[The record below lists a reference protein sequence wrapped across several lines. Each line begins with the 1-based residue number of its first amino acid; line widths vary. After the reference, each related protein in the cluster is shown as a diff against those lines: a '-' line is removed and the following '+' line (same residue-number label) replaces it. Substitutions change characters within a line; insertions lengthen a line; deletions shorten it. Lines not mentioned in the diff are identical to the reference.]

1 MLSYWSCRITQIKF
15 NRWLQLRALQPSL
28 SYSRKLIYMLPQANL
43 RLSQFA
49 LDRSAGGLL
58 LVRGTDPTSAPQS
71 DPLLF

>member
-1 MLSYWSCRITQIKF
+1 
-15 NRWLQLRALQPSL
+15 
-28 SYSRKLIYMLPQANL
+28 MLPQANL